1 MSVHLKE
8 FEFTLRMYGYLG
20 YLFQEGDL
28 VVIEFTDQG
37 DINDWEIFGYRK
49 SWYSFIICGMR
60 DLAIFIVFW
69 VVSVILSSR
78 FDLYVVLWT

>member
-20 YLFQEGDL
+20 YLFQERDL

-49 SWYSFIICGMR
+49 S
-60 DLAIFIVFW
+60 
-69 VVSVILSSR
+69 
-78 FDLYVVLWT
+78 